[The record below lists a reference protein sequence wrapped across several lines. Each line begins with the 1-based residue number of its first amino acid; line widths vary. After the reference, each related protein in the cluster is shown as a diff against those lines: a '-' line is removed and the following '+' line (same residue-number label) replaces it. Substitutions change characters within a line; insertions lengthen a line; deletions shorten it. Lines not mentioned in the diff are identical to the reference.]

1 VKTRLLLGAGV
12 PVRVTVN
19 GREVYR
25 GTPAVGSAQPDR
37 AGVDV
42 ELAKGANAVVVEAT
56 YRGEKQ
62 VVYVRFHDPERKL
75 TYPEPAAGK

>member
-1 VKTRLLLGAGV
+1 
-12 PVRVTVN
+12 
-19 GREVYR
+19 
-25 GTPAVGSAQPDR
+25 
-37 AGVDV
+37 VDV